1 MIRRKHVTGMTA
13 MITLRT
19 DGTIE
24 DVPSSEEE
32 ARFYRAWQPTSQA
45 TGNDLEESLRVARL
59 VRAEP
64 KRCWLNARK
73 IVLKLDDY
81 ARASYVEG
89 FAITQHGLVIEHGW
103 VVRDGLIVEP
113 TLLEEVL
120 AYFPGLE
127 FRGRA
132 EIGAF
137 LESPLG
143 RAHERTPFFHAFGFA
158 GQKSPSYALA
168 MVEAYEHRRSLS
180 SGGE

>member
-1 MIRRKHVTGMTA
+1 MLTIGP
-13 MITLRT
+13 

-24 DVPSSEEE
+24 EERDSEED
-32 ARFYRAWQPTSQA
+32 ARFYQSWQPTSQP

-73 IVLKLDDY
+73 IVLKLDEY
-81 ARASYVEG
+81 AGASYVEG
-89 FAITQHGLVIEHGW
+89 FAITRDPLVIEHGW

-113 TLLEEVL
+113 TLLGEVL

-137 LESPLG
+137 LASRLG
-143 RAHERTPFFHAFGFA
+143 RTHERTPFFHAFGFA
-158 GQKSPSYALA
+158 GQKSPSYARA
-168 MVEAYEHRRSLS
+168 MVEAYEHFRSLFPD
-180 SGGE
+180 GG

>member
-1 MIRRKHVTGMTA
+1 VLPRIGP
-13 MITLRT
+13 

-24 DVPSSEEE
+24 EERDSEED
-32 ARFYRAWQPTSQA
+32 ARFYQSWQPTSQP
-45 TGNDLEESLRVARL
+45 TGKDLEESLRVARS

-81 ARASYVEG
+81 AGASYVEG
-89 FAITQHGLVIEHGW
+89 FAITHDGLVIEHGW

-113 TLLEEVL
+113 TLPEEVL

-137 LESPLG
+137 LASRVG
-143 RAHERTPFFHAFGFA
+143 RTHERAPFFHAFGFA
-158 GQKSPSYALA
+158 GQKSPSYSRA
-168 MVEAYEHRRSLS
+168 MIEAYEHLRSLFS
-180 SGGE
+180 DGG